1 MVIIEQKNP
10 SEKSNRDDR
19 CEMINSEMNDV
30 EVADFTIDGIWKIK
44 KLSAKL
50 ILNRNHKNNRWKL
63 ARGVFRKLSNLGI
76 NIRFLSIGGMEAKYK
91 LAYCNE

>member
-1 MVIIEQKNP
+1 M
-10 SEKSNRDDR
+10 RDDQQR
-19 CEMINSEMNDV
+19 DERRRGGRFYDRWNLEN
-30 EVADFTIDGIWKIK
+30 K